1 MMRIALVPLI
11 AGLFLLGCSQEDRTK
26 AAASVQADSNLERT
40 IEASFAADAQLKDS
54 GLAVT
59 ANADKSEVILSGT
72 VPSEESRSKAVA
84 LAKAAQSGLQV
95 IDTIKVKPPEI
106 PRSEYTELMAR
117 RAREKALTLG
127 DKLGNSI
134 DDAWIYSK
142 VMTRLSTDAGTP
154 AFKINV
160 DVTDKVVTLR
170 GKVDSTAAK
179 AQAERTAQE
188 TDGVKSVKNL
198 LTVAGAG

>member
-1 MMRIALVPLI
+1 MRVLLVPLI
-11 AGLFLLGCSQEDRTK
+11 AGLFLTGCSHEDRSKT
-26 AAASVQADSNLERT
+26 AASGQADSNLERR
-40 IEASFAADAQLKDS
+40 IEASFAADAQLRDS

-72 VPSEESRSKAVA
+72 VLSEEARSRAVT

-95 IDTIKVKPPEI
+95 IDTIKVKPVEI

-127 DKLGNSI
+127 DKIGSSI

-142 VMTRLSTDAGTP
+142 VMARLSTDSATP

-160 DVTDKVVTLR
+160 DVTDRVVTLR
-170 GKVDSTAAK
+170 GKVDSSATK
-179 AQAERTAQE
+179 AQAERSAQE

>member
-1 MMRIALVPLI
+1 MRVLLVPLI
-11 AGLFLLGCSQEDRTK
+11 AGMFLTGCSQEDRSK
-26 AAASVQADSNLERT
+26 AAASGQADSNLERT
-40 IEASFAADAQLKDS
+40 IEASFAADAQLKDN
-54 GLAVT
+54 GLTVT
-59 ANADKSEVILSGT
+59 ANADKREVILSGT

-84 LAKAAQSGLQV
+84 LARAAQSGLQV

-106 PRSEYTELMAR
+106 ARSEYTELMAR

-127 DKLGNSI
+127 DKLGSSI

-142 VMTRLSTDAGTP
+142 VMARLSADSATP

-170 GKVDSTAAK
+170 GKVDSTATK
-179 AQAERTAQE
+179 AQAERSAQE

>member
-1 MMRIALVPLI
+1 MRRLV
-11 AGLFLLGCSQEDRTK
+11 
-26 AAASVQADSNLERT
+26 
-40 IEASFAADAQLKDS
+40 
-54 GLAVT
+54 
-59 ANADKSEVILSGT
+59 
-72 VPSEESRSKAVA
+72 
-84 LAKAAQSGLQV
+84 
-95 IDTIKVKPPEI
+95 DTIKVKPAEI

-117 RAREKALTLG
+117 RAREQALTLG
-127 DKLGNSI
+127 DKIGNSI

-142 VMTRLSTDAGTP
+142 VMARLSTDSGTP

-179 AQAERTAQE
+179 AQAERTAQD

-198 LTVAGAG
+198 LTAAGAG

>member
-1 MMRIALVPLI
+1 MMRIAFVPLI
-11 AGLFLLGCSQEDRTK
+11 AGLFLTGCSQEDRSKT
-26 AAASVQADSNLERT
+26 AASGQADSNLERS
-40 IEASFAADAQLKDS
+40 IKASFAADAQLQDN
-54 GLAVT
+54 GLSVT
-59 ANADKSEVILSGT
+59 ANAEKGEVLLSGT

-84 LAKAAQSGLQV
+84 LAKAAQPGLQV
-95 IDTIKVKPPEI
+95 IDTIKVKPAEI

-117 RAREKALTLG
+117 RARDKALTLG

-154 AFKINV
+154 ALKINV